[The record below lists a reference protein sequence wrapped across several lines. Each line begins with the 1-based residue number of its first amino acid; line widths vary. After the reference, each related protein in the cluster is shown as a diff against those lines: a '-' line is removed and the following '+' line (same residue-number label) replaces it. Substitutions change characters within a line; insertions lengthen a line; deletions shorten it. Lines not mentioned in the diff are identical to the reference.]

1 MIIFSLY
8 IMDLTVEISLD
19 LITCKNI
26 TTTIKTINYI
36 IENNYAINDFSF
48 YETEGSRKIERNEY
62 ITSVNFENKY
72 NLLNFLKEIKF
83 LKNLRI
89 DCIYSGSNFNYIY
102 MSRRYAKNNNV
113 PNVKSINDNSF
124 NIIKLIEDT
133 IN

>member
-1 MIIFSLY
+1 MKIFSLY

-19 LITCKNI
+19 LIACKNI
-26 TTTIKTINYI
+26 TTNINRIKNI
-36 IENNYAINDFSF
+36 IENNYALNYFSF

-62 ITSVNFENKY
+62 IISVNFENKY

-89 DCIYSGSNFNYIY
+89 DCIYSGSNINYIY
-102 MSRRYAKNNNV
+102 LSRRYAKNNNV
-113 PNVKSINDNSF
+113 PNVKSIKDNSL
-124 NIIKLIEDT
+124 NIMKLIEDT

>member
-72 NLLNFLKEIKF
+72 NLLNF
-83 LKNLRI
+83 
-89 DCIYSGSNFNYIY
+89 
-102 MSRRYAKNNNV
+102 
-113 PNVKSINDNSF
+113 
-124 NIIKLIEDT
+124 
-133 IN
+133 